1 MHGHVPVALLKPVV
15 FPHIVKVV
23 SPDSDG
29 ALHLQL
35 LHHASQDAATDGHIT
50 SEGTLLVNIGPLN
63 GLSGGLEAQANLA
76 QMALGFAALLTYCLG
91 VKEDS
96 RLLLESLLRLQQQ
109 QPCGC

>member
-1 MHGHVPVALLKPVV
+1 M
-15 FPHIVKVV
+15 
-23 SPDSDG
+23 
-29 ALHLQL
+29 QL
-35 LHHASQDAATDGHIT
+35 LCLMGYLR
-50 SEGTLLVNIGPLN
+50 EGAISRDIETKPLRYY
-63 GLSGGLEAQANLA
+63 LSGGLEAQANLT